1 MKEISNIAFEI
12 ILQNDK
18 SEKCIFEL
26 SWVHIQQ
33 LCDAL
38 QYFIYLENVLLSFH
52 QVPLQYISSRNGNLY
67 CRMYSHDINESDE
80 RNGSIFHPWMRA
92 TDKTTRNFFLNVLN
106 NFSPW
111 IWKKFYQFC
120 FSPWNKSPHQ
130 LRMFQCFMATRK
142 KTVKKKDLN
151 EKAEVFVFPNI

>member
-1 MKEISNIAFEI
+1 MSLNSDNSQHEKYHLHHKFERNIKYS
-12 ILQNDK
+12 LWNHSSD
-18 SEKCIFEL
+18 EKCIFEL

-80 RNGSIFHPWMRA
+80 RNGTSIFHPWMRV
-92 TDKTTRNFFLNVLN
+92 TDKTTRKFFLNVLN
-106 NFSPW
+106 NFFPW
-111 IWKKFYQFC
+111 IWKKFCQFC

-130 LRMFQCFMATRK
+130 LTYALF
-142 KTVKKKDLN
+142 
-151 EKAEVFVFPNI
+151 